1 MKKITFENLDFDEND
16 FDWMEEEPNTNPK
29 VGDTVKVLDNGLL
42 DYINKYDWSGMGRI
56 IGNTYKVKEIGTLYK
71 TDEESVI
78 IYDTGA
84 PPFGRWTVPF
94 KFVKVVSVNE
104 SINFDEDDW
113 DYMEDE
119 PISTESF
126 TLLSLWENFGDIYR
140 MIDWLKENIVGKRV
154 DLFENLEND
163 GYKIFKENA
172 YVKDFIP
179 GTEEDIKNIH
189 TLIDQMGIKTIS
201 RVFGFIKLVSEN
213 EHVLY
218 LSDKIVVK
226 E

>member
-113 DYMEDE
+113 DYMEDD
-119 PISTESF
+119 PTEYSKKLTQKQIRQLKIGDRVMCDNPGQIRMNDVRGTVVEQYDDWNQRIGVEF
-126 TLLSLWENFGDIYR
+126 DMIIPRGHADCGKNGHCWNIPFGY
-140 MIDWLKENIVGKRV
+140 
-154 DLFENLEND
+154 LE
-163 GYKIFKENA
+163 I
-172 YVKDFIP
+172 I
-179 GTEEDIKNIH
+179 
-189 TLIDQMGIKTIS
+189 
-201 RVFGFIKLVSEN
+201 
-213 EHVLY
+213 
-218 LSDKIVVK
+218 
-226 E
+226 